1 MTEVF
6 YKLKLVKNNIEI
18 EVCGDKDFV
27 EKKFKELT
35 NDYLNKSIN
44 NDLDHKNNELKTN
57 KKELSLI
64 DFVNQKCPKS
74 TATGLMPVLVY
85 YAKHFE
91 GIEKFN
97 KFMNKGYLYAATGL
111 GAVCSM
117 FLISAYSKKIS
128 PTIFIIGGISYVVFG
143 TIKEK
148 AEKVSLLD
156 QQFQFQD
163 ERGQYLSVAQREI
176 EESERVIQITRKLWE
191 WYNEARR
198 MNKGKGK
205 IGDTKED
212 ESDG

>member
-97 KFMNKGYLYAATGL
+97 EVDIKNLYRRYDISKRPKKIYQAILDINRNKGYFESVPKDKGYFRLTEAGEHFVEVKLT
-111 GAVCSM
+111 
-117 FLISAYSKKIS
+117 K
-128 PTIFIIGGISYVVFG
+128 
-143 TIKEK
+143 
-148 AEKVSLLD
+148 LD
-156 QQFQFQD
+156 
-163 ERGQYLSVAQREI
+163 
-176 EESERVIQITRKLWE
+176 
-191 WYNEARR
+191 
-198 MNKGKGK
+198 
-205 IGDTKED
+205 
-212 ESDG
+212 